1 MKISLY
7 SPEIWFSDLSIRTKS
22 PGGSLKHRLLGPTA
36 RESGSAGL
44 GCGQRFCLSRKSVG
58 DGDASGPGT
67 TPQEPWHWDRPLSSY
82 LGAAEQSLIV

>member
-7 SPEIWFSDLSIRTKS
+7 SPELWFSDLSIRTKS

-36 RESGSAGL
+36 RESGSVGL

-58 DGDASGPGT
+58 DGDAAGPGT
-67 TPQEPWHWDRPLSSY
+67 TP
-82 LGAAEQSLIV
+82 